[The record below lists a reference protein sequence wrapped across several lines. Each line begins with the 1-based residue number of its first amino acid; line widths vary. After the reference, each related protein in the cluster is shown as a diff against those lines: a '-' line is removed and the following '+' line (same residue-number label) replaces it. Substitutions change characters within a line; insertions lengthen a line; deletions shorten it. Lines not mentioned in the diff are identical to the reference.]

1 MKILKRQCF
10 LSFEQADWKTDPELM
25 CMHVILEQKE
35 EIILEASAC
44 FANAKAEGQSI
55 IGRSGMTLEQVV
67 RCAVFMRHRRCTYK
81 ELSLATADSKLC
93 RAFTKMDYT
102 QSFSPQALQ
111 ENISKITDEVLEKMH
126 VAICSY
132 ALELGVDDGKKI
144 RTDSTTIT
152 TNIHHPTNAG
162 FLWDCIRVSS
172 RLVKRSHKL
181 INEIRCRS
189 YAKASKKLVYK
200 IVNTKGKN
208 VKEKRLP
215 LFKKMLKYHK
225 CSENQVIEAIEVLNN
240 HNFSDNITEKL
251 RQKYLRELQDLL
263 PSMQKVYDMTYRRE
277 TLDETVPVNEKL
289 FSIFEKHTDCIAKGS
304 RTVVFGHK
312 VNLTAGKSN
321 LIFDCI
327 QERGNP
333 SDKSYFPKTID
344 NLEVNFNFVP
354 DSIATDGGYAST
366 ENRDYALSKKI
377 KNIVFN
383 KIKGSMQNVASS
395 QKMETMLKKWRSGI
409 EALISNFKR
418 GLNAAKCI
426 WKGWEAFKQFVL
438 WNIITF
444 NLRVISRSLLSS
456 MRIS

>member
-1 MKILKRQCF
+1 LKILKRQCF
-10 LSFEQADWKTDPELM
+10 ISYEQADWKTDPELM
-25 CMHVILEQKE
+25 GIDVILEGKE
-35 EIILEASAC
+35 QIILEAGAC
-44 FANAKAEGQSI
+44 FPNAKAEGQSI
-55 IGRSGMTLEQVV
+55 IGRCGMTLDQVV
-67 RCAVFMRHRRCTYK
+67 RCAIFMRHRRCTYK

-93 RAFTKMDYT
+93 RAFTKMEYA

-111 ENISKITDEVLEKMH
+111 ENISKITEDVLEKMH
-126 VAICSY
+126 VAVCSN
-132 ALELGVDDGKKI
+132 ALEIGVDDGKRI

-152 TNIHHPTNAG
+152 TNIHYPTNAG
-162 FLWDCIRVSS
+162 LLWDCMRVSS
-172 RLVKRSHKL
+172 RLLKRSHTL

-189 YAKASKKLVYK
+189 YARASKKLLYR

-208 VKEKRLP
+208 AKKKRLP

-225 CSENQVIEAIEVLNN
+225 CSENQVIETIEVLKN
-240 HNFSDNITEKL
+240 HHFDNNITEKL
-251 RQKYLRELQDLL
+251 RLKYLRELQDLL
-263 PSMQKVYDMTYRRE
+263 PSMQQVYDMTCRRE
-277 TLDETVPVNEKL
+277 ILDETVPVNDKL
-289 FSIFEKHTDCIAKGS
+289 FSIFEKHTDCIAKGA
-304 RTVVFGHK
+304 RTVDFGHK
-312 VNLTAGKSN
+312 INLTAGKSN

-327 QERGNP
+327 QQRGNP
-333 SDKSYFPKTID
+333 SDKSYFPKAID
-344 NLEVNFNFVP
+344 NLEVNFNLLP
-354 DSIATDGGYAST
+354 DSIATDGCYAST
-366 ENRDYALSKKI
+366 DNRDYALSKKI

-418 GLNAAKCI
+418 GLNAAKCT

-444 NLRVISRSLLSS
+444 NLRVISRSLFSS

>member
-44 FANAKAEGQSI
+44 FANAKAEGQGI

-81 ELSLATADSKLC
+81 ELSLATSDSKLC
-93 RAFTKMDYT
+93 RAFTKMEYT

-132 ALELGVDDGKKI
+132 TLELGVDDGKKI

-189 YAKASKKLVYK
+189 YAKASKKLLYK

-215 LFKKMLKYHK
+215 LFKKM
-225 CSENQVIEAIEVLNN
+225 S
-240 HNFSDNITEKL
+240 NITNAL
-251 RQKYLRELQDLL
+251 RTR
-263 PSMQKVYDMTYRRE
+263 S
-277 TLDETVPVNEKL
+277 
-289 FSIFEKHTDCIAKGS
+289 
-304 RTVVFGHK
+304 
-312 VNLTAGKSN
+312 
-321 LIFDCI
+321 
-327 QERGNP
+327 
-333 SDKSYFPKTID
+333 
-344 NLEVNFNFVP
+344 
-354 DSIATDGGYAST
+354 
-366 ENRDYALSKKI
+366 SKP
-377 KNIVFN
+377 
-383 KIKGSMQNVASS
+383 
-395 QKMETMLKKWRSGI
+395 LK
-409 EALISNFKR
+409 F
-418 GLNAAKCI
+418 
-426 WKGWEAFKQFVL
+426 
-438 WNIITF
+438 
-444 NLRVISRSLLSS
+444 
-456 MRIS
+456 

>member
-1 MKILKRQCF
+1 MGM
-10 LSFEQADWKTDPELM
+10 D
-25 CMHVILEQKE
+25 VILERKE
-35 EIILEASAC
+35 QIILEASAC
-44 FANAKAEGQSI
+44 FPNAKAEGQSI
-55 IGRSGMTLEQVV
+55 IGRCGMTLEQVV
-67 RCAVFMRHRRCTYK
+67 RCAIFMRHRRCTYK

-93 RAFTKMDYT
+93 RAFTKMEYA

-111 ENISKITDEVLEKMH
+111 ENISKITDEVLDKMH

-132 ALELGVDDGKKI
+132 ALELGVDDGKRI

-152 TNIHHPTNAG
+152 TNIHHPTNAAL
-162 FLWDCIRVSS
+162 LWDCIRVSS
-172 RLVKRSHKL
+172 RLLKRSHML

-189 YAKASKKLVYK
+189 YAKASKKLLYR

-208 VKEKRLP
+208 ATEKRLP
-215 LFKKMLKYHK
+215 PFKKMLKYHK
-225 CSENQVIEAIEVLNN
+225 CSETQVIEAIEVLQN
-240 HNFSDNITEKL
+240 HNFGKNINEKL
-251 RQKYLRELQDLL
+251 RQKYLRQLQDLL
-263 PSMQKVYDMTYRRE
+263 PSMQQVYDMSCRRE
-277 TLDETVPVNEKL
+277 IHDETVPVNDKL
-289 FSIFEKHTDCIAKGS
+289 FSIFEKHTDCIAKGA

-327 QERGNP
+327 QQRGNP

-344 NLEVNFNFVP
+344 NLEVNFNLVP

-366 ENRDYALSKKI
+366 DNRDYALSKKI

-418 GLNAAKCI
+418 GLNAAKCT
-426 WKGWEAFKQFVL
+426 WKGWEAFKQFIL

-444 NLRVISRSLLSS
+444 NLRVISRSLLAQCT
-456 MRIS
+456 

>member
-1 MKILKRQCF
+1 MKILNRQCF
-10 LSFEQADWKTDPELM
+10 ISFEQADWKTDPELM
-25 CMHVILEQKE
+25 SMDVILERKE
-35 EIILEASAC
+35 QIILEASAC
-44 FANAKAEGQSI
+44 FPNAKAEGQSI
-55 IGRSGMTLEQVV
+55 IGRCGMTLEQVV
-67 RCAVFMRHRRCTYK
+67 RCAIFMRHRRCTYK

-93 RAFTKMDYT
+93 RAFTKMEYA

-111 ENISKITDEVLEKMH
+111 ENISKITDEVLDKMH
-126 VAICSY
+126 VVVCSY
-132 ALELGVDDGKKI
+132 ALELGVDDGKRI

-152 TNIHHPTNAG
+152 TNIHHPTNAA

-172 RLVKRSHKL
+172 RLLKRSHTL

-189 YAKASKKLVYK
+189 YAKASKKLLYK
-200 IVNTKGKN
+200 IVNTKGTDAK
-208 VKEKRLP
+208 KKRLP

-225 CSENQVIEAIEVLNN
+225 CSENQVIEAIEVLKN
-240 HNFSDNITEKL
+240 HNFGNNITEKL
-251 RQKYLRELQDLL
+251 RLKYLRQLQDLL
-263 PSMQKVYDMTYRRE
+263 PSMQQVYDMTCRRE
-277 TLDETVPVNEKL
+277 IHDETVPVNDKL
-289 FSIFEKHTDCIAKGS
+289 FSIFEKHTDCIAKGA

-327 QERGNP
+327 QQRGNP
-333 SDKSYFPKTID
+333 SDKSYFPKALD
-344 NLEVNFNFVP
+344 NLEVNFNVVP

-366 ENRDYALSKKI
+366 DNRDYALSKKI

-383 KIKGSMQNVASS
+383 KIKGSMQTVASS

-418 GLNAAKCI
+418 GLNAAKCT

-444 NLRVISRSLLSS
+444 NLRVIARSLFSS

>member
-25 CMHVILEQKE
+25 GMDIILEQNE
-35 EIILEASAC
+35 QIILEASTC
-44 FANAKAEGQSI
+44 FPNAKAEGQSI
-55 IGRSGMTLEQVV
+55 IGRCGMTLEQVV
-67 RCAVFMRHRRCTYK
+67 RGAIFMRHRRCTYK

-93 RAFTKMDYT
+93 RAFTKMEYM
-102 QSFSPQALQ
+102 QYFSPQALQ

-126 VAICSY
+126 VAVCSY

-162 FLWDCIRVSS
+162 LLWDCIRIAS
-172 RLVKRSHKL
+172 RLLKKSQSL
-181 INEIRCRS
+181 IGEIRCRS
-189 YAKASKKLVYK
+189 YAKASKKLLYK

-208 VKEKRLP
+208 AKARRLP

-225 CSENQVIEAIEVLNN
+225 CSLNQIIEAIEVLKN
-240 HNFSDNITEKL
+240 HNFGDNITEKL

-263 PSMQKVYDMTYRRE
+263 PSMQKVYDAAYRKE
-277 TLDETVPVNEKL
+277 ILDETVPVNDKL
-289 FSIFEKHTDCIAKGS
+289 FSIFEKHTDCIAKGA

-327 QERGNP
+327 QQRGNP
-333 SDKSYFPKTID
+333 SDKNYFPKTID
-344 NLEVNFNFVP
+344 NLEVNFNVVP

-418 GLNAAKCI
+418 GLNAAKCT

-444 NLRVISRSLLSS
+444 NLRIISKSILARLAPC
-456 MRIS
+456 

>member
-1 MKILKRQCF
+1 MKVLKRQCF
-10 LSFEQADWKTDPELM
+10 LSFEQPDWKKDPELM
-25 CMHVILEQKE
+25 VMDVILEQNKQ
-35 EIILEASAC
+35 IILQASAC
-44 FANAKAEGQSI
+44 FPNAKSEGQSI
-55 IGRSGMTLEQVV
+55 IGRDGMTLEQVV
-67 RCAVFMRHRRCTYK
+67 RCAIFMRHRRCTYK

-93 RAFTKMDYT
+93 RAFTKMEYG

-111 ENISKITDEVLEKMH
+111 ENISKITDHVLEKMH

-132 ALELGVDDGKKI
+132 ALELGVDDGKKV

-162 FLWDCIRVSS
+162 LLWDCIRVAN
-172 RLVKRSHKL
+172 RLIHRSHTL

-189 YAKASKKLVYK
+189 YAKASKKLLYK
-200 IVNTKGKN
+200 IVNTKGKDA
-208 VKEKRLP
+208 KGKRLP
-215 LFKKMLKYHK
+215 LFKKMFKYHK
-225 CSENQVIEAIEVLNN
+225 CTENQVIEAIEVLKNYIFNN
-240 HNFSDNITEKL
+240 TMKEKL

-263 PSMQKVYDMTYRRE
+263 PTMQKVYDTAYRRE
-277 TLDETVPVNEKL
+277 ILNESVPVDDKI
-289 FSIFEKHTDCIAKGS
+289 FSIFEKHTDCIAKGG
-304 RTVVFGHK
+304 RTVAFGHK

-333 SDKSYFPKTID
+333 SDKSYLPKAID
-344 NLEVNFNFVP
+344 NLEVNFNLVP

-366 ENRDYALSKKI
+366 KNRDYALSKEV

-418 GLNAAKCI
+418 GLNAAKCT

-444 NLRVISRSLLSS
+444 NLRVISRSLLAQGA
-456 MRIS
+456 